1 MRNENIF
8 TRKRAMTPLVVV
20 QTVTKKY
27 KDAPR
32 AAVNNL
38 SLVIDKGD
46 VFGLLGPNGAG
57 KTTFISMLCGLFPAT
72 SGDIFINGQTHKTH
86 SNQCK
91 QAIGVVPQEIALYP
105 KLTAWEN
112 LLFLGHMYGLKTA
125 PLKEA
130 IKYNLLLLGLES
142 NTHQKIATYSGG
154 MKRRVNLIAG
164 LLHNPQLLILDEPTV
179 GVDVQSKQAII
190 DYLKKLNV
198 EKGMTILYTSHHLDE
213 AEEFCNRIA
222 IIDDG
227 TLVTQG
233 TTKDLI
239 TENQCQSIE
248 EVYLKI
254 TGVKFRDK

>member
-1 MRNENIF
+1 MSI
-8 TRKRAMTPLVVV
+8 LVDIQHVS
-20 QTVTKKY
+20 KKY

-32 AAVNNL
+32 AAVNDL
-38 SLVIDKGD
+38 SLIINKGEI
-46 VFGLLGPNGAG
+46 FGLLGPNGAG
-57 KTTFISMLCGLFPAT
+57 KTTFISMLCGLFPPT
-72 SGDIFINGQTHKTH
+72 SGEIYINGFTHKTN
-86 SNQCK
+86 SKQCK

-112 LLFLGHMYGLKTA
+112 LMFLGHMYGLKGA
-125 PLKEA
+125 SLKEEV
-130 IKYNLLLLGLES
+130 KHNLSILGLEE
-142 NTHQKIATYSGG
+142 NIHQKIISYSGG

-190 DYLKKLNV
+190 EHLKNLNK

-213 AEEFCNRIA
+213 AQDFCTHIA

-227 TLVTQG
+227 KLITQG
-233 TTKDLI
+233 PTQTLI
-239 TENQCQSIE
+239 GDNNCNSIE

-254 TGVKFRDK
+254 TGAKFRDK

>member
-1 MRNENIF
+1 
-8 TRKRAMTPLVVV
+8 MTVLVDVKN
-20 QTVTKKY
+20 VTKKY

-32 AAVNNL
+32 AAINNL
-38 SLVIDKGD
+38 SLTIHKGD

-57 KTTFISMLCGLFPAT
+57 KTTFISILCGLFPANT
-72 SGDIFINGQTHKTH
+72 GDIFINGQTHQTH
-86 SNQCK
+86 SNECK

-112 LLFLGHMYGLKTA
+112 LLFLGHMYGLKTK

-130 IKYNLLLLGLES
+130 IKYNLSILGLEA

-190 DYLKKLNV
+190 DYLKKLNRDN
-198 EKGMTILYTSHHLDE
+198 GMTILYTSHHLDE
-213 AEEFCNRIA
+213 AEAFCNRIA
-222 IIDDG
+222 IIDNG
-227 TLVTQG
+227 TLITQG
-233 TTKDLI
+233 KTTELI
-239 TENQCQSIE
+239 ADYHCESIE

>member
-1 MRNENIF
+1 MSI
-8 TRKRAMTPLVVV
+8 LVDIQHVS
-20 QTVTKKY
+20 KKY

-32 AAVNNL
+32 AAVNDL
-38 SLVIDKGD
+38 SLIINKGEI
-46 VFGLLGPNGAG
+46 FGLLGPNGAG
-57 KTTFISMLCGLFPAT
+57 KTTFISMLCGLFPPS
-72 SGDIFINGQTHKTH
+72 SGEIYINGFTHKTN
-86 SNQCK
+86 SKQCK

-112 LLFLGHMYGLKTA
+112 LMFLGHMYGLKGA
-125 PLKEA
+125 SLKEEV
-130 IKYNLLLLGLES
+130 KHNLSILGLEE
-142 NTHQKIATYSGG
+142 NMHQKITSYSGG

-190 DYLKKLNV
+190 EHLKNLNK

-213 AEEFCNRIA
+213 AQDFCTHIA

-227 TLVTQG
+227 KLITQG
-233 TTKDLI
+233 PTQMLI
-239 TENQCQSIE
+239 GENSCNSIE

-254 TGVKFRDK
+254 TGAKFRDK

>member
-1 MRNENIF
+1 MSV
-8 TRKRAMTPLVVV
+8 LVDV
-20 QTVTKKY
+20 QHVSKKY
-27 KDAPR
+27 KDAPK
-32 AAVNNL
+32 ASVNDL
-38 SLVIDKGD
+38 SLIINQGD
-46 VFGLLGPNGAG
+46 IFGLLGPNGAG

-72 SGDIFINGQTHKTH
+72 SGEIFINGFTHKTH
-86 SNQCK
+86 SKQCK

-105 KLTAWEN
+105 QLTAWEN
-112 LLFLGHMYGLKTA
+112 LMFLGHMYGIKGSELKKIV
-125 PLKEA
+125 KE
-130 IKYNLLLLGLES
+130 NLMILGLEE
-142 NTHQKIATYSGG
+142 NMHQKITSYSGG

-190 DYLKKLNV
+190 ERLKKLNK

-213 AEEFCNRIA
+213 AEDFCTHIA

-227 TLVTQG
+227 KLITQG
-233 TTKDLI
+233 QTQALI
-239 TENQCQSIE
+239 KENNCNSIE

>member
-1 MRNENIF
+1 MSI
-8 TRKRAMTPLVVV
+8 LVDIQHVS
-20 QTVTKKY
+20 KKY

-32 AAVNNL
+32 AAVNDL
-38 SLVIDKGD
+38 SLTINKGD

-57 KTTFISMLCGLFPAT
+57 KTTFISMLCGLFPAS
-72 SGDIFINGQTHKTH
+72 SGEIYINGQTHKTH
-86 SNQCK
+86 SKECK
-91 QAIGVVPQEIALYP
+91 QVIGVVPQEIALYP

-112 LLFLGHMYGLKTA
+112 LMFLGHMYGLSGSS
-125 PLKEA
+125 LKE
-130 IKYNLLLLGLES
+130 KVKENLRILGLEE
-142 NTHQKIATYSGG
+142 NMHQKVTSYSGG

-190 DYLKKLNV
+190 EHLKKLNK
-198 EKGMTILYTSHHLDE
+198 ENGMTILYTSHHLEE
-213 AEEFCNRIA
+213 AEDFCSHIA

-227 TLVTQG
+227 KLITQG
-233 TTKDLI
+233 ATKQLI
-239 TENQCQSIE
+239 ADNNCKSIE